1 MSQYQCQYQCQYKC
15 QYKCVYE
22 GINYWLKSKL
32 LDVTTPGVT
41 EQFWLGAENEGR
53 HSENAPG
60 EWTWPHKGNF

>member
-1 MSQYQCQYQCQYKC
+1 MLTPLHIAFCAH
-15 QYKCVYE
+15 VFRL

-60 EWTWPHKGNF
+60 EWTWPHKGRFL